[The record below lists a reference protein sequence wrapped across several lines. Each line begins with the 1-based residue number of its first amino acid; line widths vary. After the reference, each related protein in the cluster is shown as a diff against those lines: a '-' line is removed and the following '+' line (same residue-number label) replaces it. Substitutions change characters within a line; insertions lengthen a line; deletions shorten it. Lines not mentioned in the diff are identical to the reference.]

1 MIKRIKSDHVTQILH
16 TEHCTLIPKEDTILI
31 RNASQLITLSGPKR
45 PRSGKEMGR
54 LGLIENGSLLIRDG
68 IISDIYSNDPSSRI
82 GKCKILEAEGKVIMP
97 GFVDS
102 HTHPLFASPRV
113 EEYEMRIKGA
123 TYDEIARSGGGIKN
137 SVKRLRDASDEILY
151 QNLKGFIGKFI
162 RYGTTTIE
170 AKSGY
175 GLDPDNEIRM
185 LKIFRRAS
193 DEGPIDIIPT
203 FLGAHAIP
211 DEYLEDREGY
221 IRLIINEML
230 PVIEREKLAVFCDV
244 FCEKG
249 YFTPHE
255 SSRILQEANKAGL
268 KLKIHADQLS
278 DSSGAMVA
286 AELKTVSADHL
297 DFVSDKSIKALKKAG
312 VIATLLPGPIFHL
325 GLKRYPPARMLID
338 KEIPVALATDFNPGT
353 SPTVNMQMIISLACS
368 QMGTTPAE
376 AICAATINGA
386 YAIDRGDKIGSIEKG
401 KQADIIM
408 MDLPDYR
415 LIPYYYGMNH
425 CGMVIKKGKIIESG
439 YSNHGITYC

>member
-1 MIKRIKSDHVTQILH
+1 MKNQKKMIRRIKNDGAQQSLH
-16 TEHCTLIPKEDTILI
+16 PEPKTLDPKEDPILI

-45 PRSGKEMGR
+45 PRSGKEMGQI
-54 LGLIENGSLLIRDG
+54 GMIERGSLLIRDG
-68 IISDIYSNDPSSRI
+68 IISDIFEKDPSLKI
-82 GKCKILEAEGKVIMP
+82 GKCRILEAEGKAVMP

-102 HTHPLFASPRV
+102 HTHPLFAAARID
-113 EEYEMRIKGA
+113 EYELRIKG
-123 TYDEIARSGGGIKN
+123 TSYEEIASSGGGIKN
-137 SVKRLRDASDEILY
+137 SVKRLREASDEKLY
-151 QNLKGFIGKFI
+151 QNLRKFIGEFI

-175 GLDPDNEIRM
+175 GLDLDNEIRM
-185 LKIFRRAS
+185 LKIFRRVS
-193 DEGPIDIIPT
+193 EEGPIDIIPT

-211 DEYLEDREGY
+211 DEYLEYREGY

-230 PVIEREKLAVFCDV
+230 PVIKREKLAAFCDV

-255 SSRILQEANKAGL
+255 SSRILREAKKAGL

-297 DFVSDKSIKALKKAG
+297 DFISEKSIKALKKAG

-325 GLKRYPPARMLID
+325 GLKRYPPARRLID
-338 KEIPVALATDFNPGT
+338 EGIPVALATDFNPGT
-353 SPTVNMQMIISLACS
+353 SPTLNMQMIISLACT
-368 QMGTTPAE
+368 QMHMTPAE

-386 YAIDRGDKIGSIEKG
+386 YAIDVGDKIGSIEIG

-408 MDLPDYR
+408 MDMHDYR
-415 LIPYYYGMNH
+415 LIPYYYGMTH
-425 CGMVIKKGKIIESG
+425 CSMAIKKGKIIRS
-439 YSNHGITYC
+439 